1 MIACR
6 FGLENGADADQSSS
20 FHSPDGREAE
30 ARLRI
35 SWDKF
40 GTGARRLKPELSSQ
54 QFFFQRIAV
63 GGHGRIADVRVL

>member
-1 MIACR
+1 MLTI
-6 FGLENGADADQSSS
+6 EESSS

-35 SWDKF
+35 SWDNLVLEL
-40 GTGARRLKPELSSQ
+40 RRLKPELSSQ